1 MATNRIRRLVSYTED
16 EHKAIKAMCEQYRLD
31 FSELHRRLVLGHHL
45 PDPNNFEKAACI
57 QDLHRLNA
65 DQARLANLQLL
76 LLNQLEDK
84 LDVDM
89 VDKVKDLVDE
99 INETREVFRDAARQL
114 HAEMHP
120 RAK

>member
-1 MATNRIRRLVSYTED
+1 MATQRQRMKVSYTED
-16 EHKAIKAMCEQYRLD
+16 ELATIKAMSKQYKLSV
-31 FSELHRRLVLGHHL
+31 SELHRRLVLGHHL

-84 LDVDM
+84 FDVDL

-99 INETREVFRDAARQL
+99 INATREVFRAAARQL